1 MKKILC
7 FLCLILLA
15 PIVFFVGCQ
24 SSENL
29 QKNSY
34 IINLAYDHSNNT
46 AKANMT
52 VDYVNTSETAF
63 ENIVFH
69 LYPNAFTEEAEGSVC
84 SPVNEAKVYPNGK
97 SYGGIEI
104 KTVKVN
110 SEITA
115 YSLQGE
121 FDSHLVVDLNQ
132 KLFPDER
139 TQIYIE
145 FDLVLPNANHRYGY
159 GDNAINFA
167 NFYPIAC
174 VFKENEGFATD
185 FYSPNGDPFFS
196 DCADYQV
203 EITYDNSLKLACSG
217 DKVETNESGQN
228 KITKITASNV
238 RDFAFVLSDKFSVIT
253 EKVQDTEV
261 SYYYYDDENPQASLD
276 TAKQALTTFGE
287 FYGEYPYSS
296 FAVVQTNFVYGGME
310 YPQLVMI
317 SDMLEGDDNDYVIV
331 HETAHQWWYGVVGND
346 EYNESWLDESLTEYS
361 TALFFEKNQDYGISY
376 SQMVSGARSNYNLF
390 IKTYKSIKGEVDTSM
405 NRALDE
411 FETEPEYV
419 NNIYVRGIIMFD
431 TLRSQ
436 IGEKKFLNALL
447 GYYSKFKF
455 KNATTADFIATFEEK
470 CGRQMEGFFNSWL
483 LGEVVFI
490 EMN

>member
-1 MKKILC
+1 MKKISF
-7 FLCLILLA
+7 FLSLIFFA
-15 PIVFFVGCQ
+15 PIIFFAGCQ
-24 SSENL
+24 NDQQL
-29 QKNSY
+29 QKNLY
-34 IINLAYDHSNNT
+34 MIDLAYDQLNHT

-52 VDYVNTSETAF
+52 LDYVNTSETAF

-84 SPVNEAKVYPNGK
+84 SSVNEPKVYPNGK
-97 SYGGIEI
+97 SFGGIEI
-104 KTVKVN
+104 KSV
-110 SEITA
+110 EIA
-115 YSLQGE
+115 GEKAGYDFQGD
-121 FDSHLVVDLNQ
+121 FDSQLVVSLPE

-139 TQIYIE
+139 VQIYFE

-159 GDNAINFA
+159 GDNAVNFA

-174 VFKENEGFATD
+174 VYREGQGFATD
-185 FYSPNGDPFFS
+185 SYSPNGDPFFS
-196 DCADYQV
+196 DCSDYQIS
-203 EITYDNSLKLACSG
+203 ITYDKNLIIACSG
-217 DKVETNESGQN
+217 DDVVTEENVET
-228 KITKITASNV
+228 KTTKISCYNV
-238 RDFAFVLSDKFSVIT
+238 RDYAFVLSDKFLIKS
-253 EKVQDTEV
+253 EKVQDTTV
-261 SYYYYDDENPQASLD
+261 SYYYYEDQDPEGSLN
-276 TAKQALTTFGE
+276 TAKNAITTFSEMFGD
-287 FYGEYPYSS
+287 YPYSS
-296 FAVVQTNFVYGGME
+296 YAVVQTNFVYGGME

-317 SDMLEGDDNDYVIV
+317 SDLLKGDDNDYVIV

-376 SQMVSGARSNYNLF
+376 SQMVNGARSNYNLF
-390 IKTYKSIKGEVDTSM
+390 IKTYKTIKGEVDTSM
-405 NRALDE
+405 DRSLDE

-431 TLRSQ
+431 TLKSQ
-436 IGEKKFLNALL
+436 IGEKKFLNALS

-483 LGEVVFI
+483 FGEVVFI